1 MSAPETPPQG
11 PYDPAQPT
19 RERQARDGLVLALAL
34 AVLGLAFGALW
45 LWLAP
50 RVPLVADG
58 KAVYLKDSEG
68 EQPIG
73 ADGTF
78 ALIGLGFGVLT
89 GLAVFLWRR
98 AGGAALVLGT
108 AVGAL
113 LGSLVAWRLGVWLGP
128 TQDVVAHA
136 KEVGKNVTFDA
147 PLELA
152 AKGTL
157 LAWPLAACVV
167 HLLLTAA
174 FGPRDLSPYGLD
186 AVPARTAQNGSG
198 PRRWPTGGGAEGPEG
213 PGGAVTEGWGGTGTE
228 GRGGPHARRPD
239 GPGGG
244 PGAPAPYA
252 PPPAG

>member
-1 MSAPETPPQG
+1 MSAPQTPPPA
-11 PYDPAQPT
+11 PYDPAQ
-19 RERQARDGLVLALAL
+19 QAPESGGAQVRRGVLLALVLV
-34 AVLGLAFGALW
+34 VLGLAFGALW

-78 ALIGLGFGVLT
+78 ALIGLGLGILT

-98 AGGAALVLGT
+98 AGGAALVLGM

-113 LGSLVAWRLGVWLGP
+113 LGSVLAWRLGVWLGP

-136 KEVGKNVTFDA
+136 KEVGENVTFDA
-147 PLELA
+147 PLKLA

-174 FGPRDLSPYGLD
+174 FGPRDPSPYGLD
-186 AVPARTAQNGSG
+186 AVPAWRSPGGEPKHWPAPG
-198 PRRWPTGGGAEGPEG
+198 PAGGPAGGGGTGPENPGGRGPEG
-213 PGGAVTEGWGGTGTE
+213 RPGTE
-228 GRGGPHARRPD
+228 
-239 GPGGG
+239 G

>member
-1 MSAPETPPQG
+1 MRRG
-11 PYDPAQPT
+11 V
-19 RERQARDGLVLALAL
+19 LLALAL
-34 AVLGLAFGALW
+34 VVLGLAFGALW

-78 ALIGLGFGVLT
+78 ALIGLGLGVLT
-89 GLAVFLWRR
+89 GLTVFLWRR
-98 AGGAALVLGT
+98 AGGATLVLGM
-108 AVGAL
+108 AAGAL
-113 LGSLVAWRLGVWLGP
+113 LGSVVAWRLGVWLGP

-147 PLELA
+147 PLKLA

-157 LAWPLAACVV
+157 LAWPLAACAV

-174 FGPRDLSPYGLD
+174 FGPRDPSPYGPD
-186 AVPARTAQNGSG
+186 GVPAWTAPSDA
-198 PRRWPTGGGAEGPEG
+198 PK
-213 PGGAVTEGWGGTGTE
+213 
-228 GRGGPHARRPD
+228 RRPD
-239 GPGGG
+239 PAPAGGATGSGDTAPEGTGGPGRDGRDG

>member
-1 MSAPETPPQG
+1 MRRG
-11 PYDPAQPT
+11 V
-19 RERQARDGLVLALAL
+19 LLALAL
-34 AVLGLAFGALW
+34 VVLGLAFGALW

-50 RVPLVADG
+50 RVPLIADG

-78 ALIGLGFGVLT
+78 ALIGLGFGILT

-98 AGGAALVLGT
+98 AGGAALVLGM
-108 AVGAL
+108 AAGAL
-113 LGSLVAWRLGVWLGP
+113 LGSVVAWRLGVWLGP

-136 KEVGKNVTFDA
+136 KEAGKNVTFDA
-147 PLELA
+147 PLKLA

-174 FGPRDLSPYGLD
+174 FGPRDPSPYGLD
-186 AVPARTAQNGSG
+186 AVPAWT
-198 PRRWPTGGGAEGPEG
+198 G
-213 PGGAVTEGWGGTGTE
+213 PGGAGPKQWPAPGGEPKQWPAPGPEGGGSTGP
-228 GRGGPHARRPD
+228 GN
-239 GPGGG
+239 PGGG
-244 PGAPAPYA
+244 GPDGRPGTGGAPAPYA

>member
-1 MSAPETPPQG
+1 MSAPETPPPA
-11 PYDPAQPT
+11 PYAPAQPPPEVQV
-19 RERQARDGLVLALAL
+19 RRGLLLALL
-34 AVLGLAFGALW
+34 LVVLGLAFGGLW

-50 RVPLVADG
+50 RVPLIADG
-58 KAVYLKDSEG
+58 NAVYLKDSEG

-78 ALIGLGFGVLT
+78 ALIGLGLGILT
-89 GLAVFLWRR
+89 GAAVFLWRR
-98 AGGAALVLGT
+98 AGGAALVLGM
-108 AVGAL
+108 AAGAL
-113 LGSLVAWRLGVWLGP
+113 LGSVVAWRLGVWLGP

-147 PLELA
+147 PLKLA

-174 FGPRDLSPYGLD
+174 FGPRDPSPYGMD
-186 AVPARTAQNGSG
+186 AVPARATPGG
-198 PRRWPTGGGAEGPEG
+198 TPRPWPTGDATGHDGSG
-213 PGGAVTEGWGGTGTE
+213 GGTGHDGSGGTGSE
-228 GRGGPHARRPD
+228 GRGGT
-239 GPGGG
+239 GG
-244 PGAPAPYA
+244 PGAAAPYA

>member
-1 MSAPETPPQG
+1 MSAPQTPPPA
-11 PYDPAQPT
+11 PYDPAQQPPESGGAPV
-19 RERQARDGLVLALAL
+19 RRGVLLALGLV
-34 AVLGLAFGALW
+34 VLGLAFGALW

-68 EQPIG
+68 EQPVG

-78 ALIGLGFGVLT
+78 ALIGLGLGILT

-98 AGGAALVLGT
+98 AGGATLVLGM

-113 LGSLVAWRLGVWLGP
+113 LGSVVAWRLGVWLGP

-147 PLELA
+147 PLKLA

-174 FGPRDLSPYGLD
+174 FGPRDPSPYGMD
-186 AVPARTAQNGSG
+186 GVPAWTTPGGEPKRWADPGTTGGATGSG
-198 PRRWPTGGGAEGPEG
+198 DTG
-213 PGGAVTEGWGGTGTE
+213 PGGRAGQGGT
-228 GRGGPHARRPD
+228 
-239 GPGGG
+239 GG
-244 PGAPAPYA
+244 PGAPSPYA